1 MPCCLPRR
9 RRYNAGE
16 LAFALPRIIGES
28 VLFRLDK
35 VSLAYGSRPLLDQV
49 SMQLD
54 EGERVGLVGRNGEGK
69 SSLLRLLRHQAEP
82 DSGSVW
88 LRPGARVAHLAQD
101 IDLQTDETVAQIVTG
116 GLPQQGAALAEFE
129 TLTAQGVDTP
139 AQRRRLEELHQVLDA
154 ADGWQLERRVASVL
168 SRLQLQPSAR
178 FDQLSGGWRRRA
190 LLARALVSEPD
201 LLLLDEPTNHL
212 DIAAIEWLEQFLL
225 EFAGALLFVS
235 HDRTFIN
242 RLATGIV
249 ELDRGSLRSTRGN
262 YDDYARIK
270 AEQLAAEAQQQA
282 LFDKKLAQEEV
293 WIRKGVEARRTRNE
307 GRVRALYELRA
318 QRRAR
323 RERSGNIELEQHS
336 AAESGALVFEAEH
349 LGVEYDGRTIIRDYT
364 GRIMRGDRIGLVGPN
379 GAGKSTLIK
388 ALLGEIPVQHGRVQR
403 GTRLE
408 VAYYDQ
414 ERAQLN
420 LDESVMQN
428 VSGRNDQVIVN
439 GNSRHVSGYLQ
450 DFLFRPEQLHTPAR
464 ALSGGERNRLLLAR
478 LFAQPANVLVMDE
491 PTNDLDIDTLELVEE
506 YVAEFPGT
514 LLLVSHDRTFLDHV
528 VSSLLVFEGD
538 GVVREFVGGYHD
550 WVRYRQ
556 QQSSQRQSQQREGR
570 TTTSA
575 RGSGTAPGG
584 AKTRK
589 LSYQDRRELT
599 ALPQRLQDLE
609 AEKGRIESQLADRQ
623 LYGSLQALHERL
635 QRLQALNTEL
645 EGGYARWS
653 ELEALAAG
661 SERGT

>member
-1 MPCCLPRR
+1 MPAV
-9 RRYNAGE
+9 RYRAPGTY
-16 LAFALPRIIGES
+16 IGQS
-28 VLFRLDK
+28 VLLRLDK

-69 SSLLRLLRHQAEP
+69 SSLLRLVRREAEP
-82 DSGSVW
+82 DAGSLW
-88 LRPGARVAHLAQD
+88 IKPGARVAHLAQD
-101 IDLQTDETVAQIVTG
+101 VALDSGETVVQIVTG
-116 GLPQQGAALAEFE
+116 GLAQQGASLAEYE
-129 TLTAQGVDTP
+129 TLSAQGLHTP
-139 AQRRRLEELHQVLDA
+139 AQRRRLDELHHVLVA
-154 ADGWQLERRVASVL
+154 GDGWQLERRVASVS
-168 SRLQLQPSAR
+168 SRLQLDPTAR
-178 FDQLSGGWRRRA
+178 FDALAGGWRRRV

-201 LLLLDEPTNHL
+201 ILLLDEPTNHL
-212 DIAAIEWLEQFLL
+212 DIEAIEWLEQFLL
-225 EFAGALLFVS
+225 DFGGALLFVS
-235 HDRTFIN
+235 HDRAFIN
-242 RLATGIV
+242 RLATRIV
-249 ELDRGSLRSTRGN
+249 ELDRGTLSATDGN

-270 AEQLAAEAQQQA
+270 AQQLAAEAQHQA

-307 GRVRALYELRA
+307 GRVRALYQLRA

-323 RERSGNIELEQHS
+323 RERTGRIEIEQHS
-336 AAESGALVFEAEH
+336 AAESGTLVFESEH
-349 LGVEYDGRTIIRDYT
+349 LGVEYGGRTVIRDFS

-388 ALLGEIPVQHGRVQR
+388 ALLGEIEIQHGNVRR
-403 GTRLE
+403 GSRLE

-420 LDESVMQN
+420 LAQSVMEN

-439 GNSRHVSGYLQ
+439 GSARHVSGYLQ

-528 VSSLLVFEGD
+528 VTGLLVFEGD
-538 GVVREFVGGYHD
+538 GVIGEFVGGYND
-550 WVRYRQ
+550 YIRYRR
-556 QQSSQRQSQQREGR
+556 QRDAQRREPR
-570 TTTSA
+570 EA
-575 RGSGTAPGG
+575 RDRGNERDLPAPAPAASPGG
-584 AKTRK
+584 APKARK
-589 LSYQDRRELT
+589 LSYKDQREL
-599 ALPQRLQDLE
+599 ALLPERLQGLE
-609 AEKGRIESQLADRQ
+609 AEKERIESELADGAIYR
-623 LYGSLQALHERL
+623 GSPELLTLRLERL
-635 QRLQALNTEL
+635 AAITLEL
-645 EGGYARWS
+645 EGGYVRWS
-653 ELEALAAG
+653 ELESLAG
-661 SERGT
+661 SA

>member
-1 MPCCLPRR
+1 
-9 RRYNAGE
+9 
-16 LAFALPRIIGES
+16 
-28 VLFRLDK
+28 VLLRLDK

-69 SSLLRLLRHQAEP
+69 SSLLRLVRREAEP
-82 DSGSVW
+82 DAGSLW
-88 LRPGARVAHLAQD
+88 IKPGARVAHLAQD
-101 IDLQTDETVAQIVTG
+101 VALASGETVVQIVTG
-116 GLPQQGAALAEFE
+116 GLPQQGAALAEYE
-129 TLTAQGVDTP
+129 TLSAQGLHTP
-139 AQRRRLEELHQVLDA
+139 AQRRRLDELHHVLDA
-154 ADGWQLERRVASVL
+154 GDGWQLERRVASVS
-168 SRLQLQPSAR
+168 SRLQLDPTAR
-178 FDQLSGGWRRRA
+178 FDALSGGWRRRV

-201 LLLLDEPTNHL
+201 ILLLDEPTNHL
-212 DIAAIEWLEQFLL
+212 DIEAIEWLEQFLL
-225 EFAGALLFVS
+225 DFGGALLFVS
-235 HDRTFIN
+235 HDRAFIN
-242 RLATGIV
+242 RLATRIV
-249 ELDRGSLRSTRGN
+249 ELDRGALSTTDGN

-270 AEQLAAEAQQQA
+270 AQQLAAEAQHQA

-307 GRVRALYELRA
+307 GRVRALYQLRA

-323 RERSGNIELEQHS
+323 RERTGRIELEQHS
-336 AAESGALVFEAEH
+336 AVESGTLVFEAEH
-349 LGVEYDGRTIIRDYT
+349 LGVEYDGRAVIRDFS

-388 ALLGEIPVQHGRVQR
+388 ALLGEIAIQHGKVRR
-403 GTRLE
+403 GSRLE

-420 LDESVMQN
+420 LAQSVMEN

-439 GNSRHVSGYLQ
+439 GSPRHVSGYLQ

-528 VSSLLVFEGD
+528 VTGLLVFEGD
-538 GVVREFVGGYHD
+538 GVVGEFVGGYND
-550 WVRYRQ
+550 YIRYRR
-556 QQSSQRQSQQREGR
+556 QRDAQRR
-570 TTTSA
+570 DLQA
-575 RGSGTAPGG
+575 AAP
-584 AKTRK
+584 AASPRATPKARK
-589 LSYQDRRELT
+589 LSYKDQRELT
-599 ALPQRLQDLE
+599 LLPERLQGLE
-609 AEKGRIESQLADRQ
+609 AEKERIEAELADGAIYRGSQQALTVQLAR
-623 LYGSLQALHERL
+623 LAAIAL
-635 QRLQALNTEL
+635 EL

-653 ELEALAAG
+653 ELESLAAG
-661 SERGT
+661 G

>member
-1 MPCCLPRR
+1 ML
-9 RRYNAGE
+9 
-16 LAFALPRIIGES
+16 L
-28 VLFRLDK
+28 RLDK

-49 SMQLD
+49 SLRLD
-54 EGERVGLVGRNGEGK
+54 EGEHVGLIGRNGEGK
-69 SSLLRLLRHQAEP
+69 SSLLRLVRQEAEP
-82 DSGSVW
+82 DAGSLWVK
-88 LRPGARVAHLAQD
+88 PGARVAHLAQD
-101 IDLQTDETVAQIVTG
+101 VVLLSGETVAQIVTA
-116 GLPQQGAALAEFE
+116 GLPHQGEALAEYQ
-129 TLTAQGVDTP
+129 TLAAQGLHSP
-139 AQRRRLEELHQVLDA
+139 AQRRRLDELHHALDA
-154 ADGWQLERRVASVL
+154 AGGWQLERRVATVT
-168 SRLQLQPSAR
+168 SRLQLDPGAR
-178 FDQLSGGWRRRA
+178 FDELSGGWRRRA

-201 LLLLDEPTNHL
+201 ILLLDEPTNHL
-212 DIAAIEWLEQFLL
+212 DIEAIEWLEQFLHD
-225 EFAGALLFVS
+225 FAGALLFVS

-242 RLATGIV
+242 RLATRIV
-249 ELDRGSLRSTRGN
+249 ELDRGSLTATLGN

-270 AEQLAAEAQQQA
+270 AQQLQAEAQQQA

-307 GRVRALYELRA
+307 GRVRALYQLRA

-323 RERSGNIELEQHS
+323 RERTGSIEIEQHT

-349 LGVEYDGRTIIRDYT
+349 LGVEFDGRAVIRDFS

-388 ALLGEIPVQHGRVQR
+388 ALLGELSIQHGRVRR
-403 GTRLE
+403 GSRLE

-428 VSGRNDQVIVN
+428 ISGRNDQVIVN

-528 VSSLLVFEGD
+528 VTGLLVFEGD
-538 GVVREFVGGYHD
+538 GVVGEFVGGYND
-550 WVRYRQ
+550 WIRYRQ
-556 QQSSQRQSQQREGR
+556 QRDSQRRERRDSTPAAGAVTASGGTSPKARRLSYKDQRE
-570 TTTSA
+570 
-575 RGSGTAPGG
+575 
-584 AKTRK
+584 
-589 LSYQDRRELT
+589 LS
-599 ALPQRLQDLE
+599 ALPERLQGLE
-609 AEKGRIESQLADRQ
+609 AEKGRIELELADGQ
-623 LYGSLQALHERL
+623 LYRGSQDALHERL
-635 QRLQALNTEL
+635 QRLAAISDEI

-653 ELEALAAG
+653 ELEALGA
-661 SERGT
+661 RN